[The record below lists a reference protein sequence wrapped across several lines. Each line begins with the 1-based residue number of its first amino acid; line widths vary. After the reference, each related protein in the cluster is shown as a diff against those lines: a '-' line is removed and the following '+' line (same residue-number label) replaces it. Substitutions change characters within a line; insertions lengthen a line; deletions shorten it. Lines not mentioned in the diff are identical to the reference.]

1 MANEAY
7 QYQSPFAANG
17 LGSLDQYA
25 GSKPFA
31 FAPSTNVQPQNTGY
45 KPLFPNFNAA
55 DPSTFTNIP
64 QYQSMGNAVNLPTNL
79 LGGANK
85 ESSGILSKLLGKD
98 GKLIPGLE
106 AFSALGSGILG
117 LKQYGL
123 DKAAFNFSRGLAKTN
138 LSNQANITNAAI
150 SDRARARAVQSGAS
164 RSDLA
169 DIVKNQ
175 TADRRVRGTV

>member
-25 GSKPFA
+25 GSKPFS
-31 FAPSTNVQPQNTGY
+31 FAPSTNGY
-45 KPLFPNFNAA
+45 KPPFHNFNAA

-64 QYQSMGNAVNLPTNL
+64 QYQSMGNAVNLPTHL
-79 LGGANK
+79 LGAANK
-85 ESSGILSKLLGKD
+85 ESSSPGIMSKLLGKD

-106 AFSALGSGILG
+106 ALGALGSGILG

-123 DKAAFNFSRGLAKTN
+123 DKAAFNFSRGLAKTD
-138 LSNQANITNAAI
+138 LSNRANIANAAI